1 MCCPLLLSYSLSA
14 SYRRSKES
22 GAPLS
27 LHNHTPEIMNN
38 QMGEEGVLYWQQV
51 YFDPQ
56 SSVEAS
62 INNSVIV
69 RTCTLKFEVLVATIN
84 RV

>member
-51 YFDPQ
+51 YFDP
-56 SSVEAS
+56 E
-62 INNSVIV
+62 
-69 RTCTLKFEVLVATIN
+69 KFSGSKYQQFWYTQNLYLII
-84 RV
+84 